1 MITASLLP
9 IITKVYKKDEKKR
22 KKKQAS
28 LQAVHPL
35 EE

>member
-9 IITKVYKKDEKKR
+9 IITKVYKKDEKK
-22 KKKQAS
+22 KSAS